1 MSVPVLASHSP
12 PLLLLSTP
20 RIISTERLT
29 PFPEAVNAYMLWR
42 SIPRAVQPEPL
53 IAAKDPDRQFLWCGG
68 FGGLPQTPVKRVAV
82 RFVPRGTPGDVIREL
97 MWHEAISTSGVRNAD
112 MVHWIQM
119 IRHHLPDDLLR
130 RLFGTRE
137 IGPSGVARAFG
148 VTRQTAAKYL
158 HATHD

>member
-1 MSVPVLASHSP
+1 MSVSVLTSHHA
-12 PLLLLSTP
+12 PLPLPYAART
-20 RIISTERLT
+20 ISTEHLN
-29 PFPEAVNAYMLWR
+29 PFPEAVNAYTLWR
-42 SIPRAVQPEPL
+42 SVPRAVPQEIL
-53 IAAKDPDRQFLWCGG
+53 IVAKNPDRQYLWCGG

-112 MVHWIQM
+112 MVLWTQM
-119 IRHHLPDDLLR
+119 VRHHLPDDLLR
-130 RLFGTRE
+130 KLFGTRE